1 MSIIKRGLR
10 FLKRKI
16 HSFHNRIENYYF
28 NTVLKKPYYKK
39 IPNGILVLNFIHQ
52 RLFGINGKVPFSVYF
67 TNSIYGFENIVL
79 PDNDESIKISFAVSG
94 GCYFTVFNGTTL
106 EIGEKTIWA
115 FNVCIQTGNHDL
127 YDRSVYHTQ
136 SVKIGKNCWIGNS
149 VTILAGVELGDNV
162 TVGANSVVTKSFPSN
177 VVIGGVPA
185 KIIKEL

>member
-1 MSIIKRGLR
+1 MVIRGLR
-10 FLKRKI
+10 YINRKRKAILPALGKLYFDRLLKR
-16 HSFHNRIENYYF
+16 
-28 NTVLKKPYYKK
+28 PYYKR
-39 IPNGILVLNFIHQ
+39 IPKGILFLNFIHQ
-52 RLFGINGKVPFSVYF
+52 RLFGINGDVPFSVYF
-67 TNSIYGFENIVL
+67 TSSIYGFENIIL

-94 GCYFTVFNGTTL
+94 GCYFAVFKGTTL

-127 YDRSVYHTQ
+127 YDRNIFHTK
-136 SVKIGKNCWIGNS
+136 SVKIGKNCWIGNG

-185 KIIKEL
+185 RILKEL